1 MNEVKKS
8 GIKLI
13 RVGNEI
19 EVWIRCE
26 MEESLTREGVNW
38 CFRRESSCKAKR
50 FSLM

>member
-1 MNEVKKS
+1 MNEVKKN

-38 CFRRESSCKAKR
+38 CFGENLHVRPKG
-50 FSLM
+50 FP